1 MIRTRCCIISS
12 VLAALV
18 VGALVAVLVLQP
30 WTSHDHPR
38 FPRAVVAANGVE
50 CASVGRGILER
61 NGSAVDAAIATL
73 FCEGLGCAQCMGL
86 GGGFLA
92 TVYDASTRRVRVL
105 NARERAPMATY
116 PDMFA
121 NASSQVGGLAIAVPG
136 ELRGYGA
143 LYREYGRLPWKE
155 LVKPAADLARNG
167 HRVSEY
173 MGRVLKTYSAR
184 IQAEPSF
191 SEVYVNPA
199 TGEVWKEG
207 DIIRE
212 PTLARTLDIIA
223 EEGPEAIHNGSL
235 TSALVRDIET
245 FGGIITEDDLRNF
258 RVEWQE
264 PIAVRVSD
272 EHTLYSVPLPG
283 SGSVLA
289 FILNMLRDWVGSG
302 TDAPVSS
309 NLYWHRIVESFKFAY
324 ARRTGLGDPSR
335 TNLYY
340 SIAELERNLSAPEW
354 AESHRAK
361 VDDTRTFSDWQH
373 YGAMFEGA
381 DDHGTAQIVVV
392 APDGSAVSATS
403 TVNYIWGSQ
412 RRSRSLG
419 IILNN
424 EMDDFAI
431 PNRDSVYG
439 MPPSPANMVT
449 PGMQPL
455 SSMTPSIVLRNNDTV
470 DLILGA
476 AGGTKIT
483 TQVALL
489 TMHTLL
495 ENSELPEVLQ
505 RPRLHHQLMPME
517 VEYEDSFSPDVI
529 SSLRARGHVTTSRGP
544 TAGFAAMVAAMRDS
558 GDQFVPQT
566 DRRRIGSVDGF

>member
-1 MIRTRCCIISS
+1 MIRSRWCLVGS

-30 WTSHDHPR
+30 WSSPNHPR
-38 FPRAVVAANGVE
+38 YQRAVVAANGIE
-50 CASVGRGILER
+50 CAAIGRSILER
-61 NGSAVDAAIATL
+61 NGTAVDAAIATL
-73 FCEGLGCAQCMGL
+73 FCEGLGCSQCMGL

-92 TVYDASTRRVRVL
+92 TVYDASTGRVRVL
-105 NARERAPMATY
+105 NARERAPAATY
-116 PDMFA
+116 SDMFA
-121 NASSQVGGLAIAVPG
+121 NASSQVGGRAIAVPG
-136 ELRGYGA
+136 ELKGYGA

-173 MGRVLKTYSAR
+173 MGRVLNTYSDR
-184 IQAEPSF
+184 ILAEPSF
-191 SEVYVNPA
+191 REVYMNPA
-199 TGEVWKEG
+199 TGKVWKEG

-212 PTLARTLDIIA
+212 PTLAHTLNIIA

-235 TSALVRDIET
+235 TAALVRDIED
-245 FGGIITEDDLRNF
+245 FGGIITEDDFMNYRT
-258 RVEWQE
+258 EWQE
-264 PIAVRVSD
+264 PIIVRVSP

-289 FILNMLRDWVGSG
+289 FILNMLREWVGTGS
-302 TDAPVSS
+302 DAPVDSS
-309 NLYWHRIVESFKFAY
+309 LYWHRIVETFKFAY

-335 TNLYY
+335 TNLPF
-340 SIAELERNLSAPEW
+340 SIAELERNLSTPEW
-354 AESHRAK
+354 AVEHRAK
-361 VDDTRTFSDWQH
+361 VDDTRTFSDWRY

-381 DDHGTAQIVVV
+381 DDHGTAHIIVV

-403 TVNYIWGSQ
+403 TINYIWGSQ
-412 RRSRSLG
+412 RRSKSTG

-431 PNRDSVYG
+431 PNRQSVYG
-439 MPPSPANMVT
+439 MPPSPANIIS
-449 PGMQPL
+449 PGKQPL
-455 SSMTPSIVLRNNDTV
+455 SSMAPSIVLRNNGTV

-495 ENSELPEVLQ
+495 EDSELPEVMN
-505 RPRLHHQLMPME
+505 RPRLHHQLIPME
-517 VEYEDSFSPDVI
+517 IEYEENFNPAVI

-544 TAGFAAMVAAMRDS
+544 TAGFAAMVAAIRDS
-558 GDQFVPQT
+558 GDYFVPQT
-566 DRRRIGSVDGF
+566 DSRRIGSVDGF